1 MGPLII
7 FLLVDSSSDPLQDFP
22 LELSHQLDHQVI
34 TRLHR
39 KVKKK
44 QRKVETLCNLLQGC
58 KSTRPEEDD
67 GVAEPISL
75 PVEADLVEESVGR
88 DFVVLRRVY
97 FSRSK
102 GRVSVSARSL
112 LKHNCIIICKKI
124 TSRLK
129 FHTQAS
135 NSFLPHLKSG

>member
-7 FLLVDSSSDPLQDFP
+7 FLLVDSPSDPLQDFT

-39 KVKKK
+39 KVKK
-44 QRKVETLCNLLQGC
+44 RNIETLCDLLQGC
-58 KSTRPEEDD
+58 KSSRPEEDD

-88 DFVVLRRVY
+88 NFVVLR
-97 FSRSK
+97 
-102 GRVSVSARSL
+102 
-112 LKHNCIIICKKI
+112 
-124 TSRLK
+124 
-129 FHTQAS
+129 
-135 NSFLPHLKSG
+135 

>member
-7 FLLVDSSSDPLQDFP
+7 FLLVDSPSDPLEDFP

-39 KVKKK
+39 KVKKR
-44 QRKVETLCNLLQGC
+44 QRKAETLCDLLQGC
-58 KSTRPEEDD
+58 KSSRPEEDD

-88 DFVVLRRVY
+88 NFVVVR
-97 FSRSK
+97 
-102 GRVSVSARSL
+102 
-112 LKHNCIIICKKI
+112 
-124 TSRLK
+124 
-129 FHTQAS
+129 
-135 NSFLPHLKSG
+135 